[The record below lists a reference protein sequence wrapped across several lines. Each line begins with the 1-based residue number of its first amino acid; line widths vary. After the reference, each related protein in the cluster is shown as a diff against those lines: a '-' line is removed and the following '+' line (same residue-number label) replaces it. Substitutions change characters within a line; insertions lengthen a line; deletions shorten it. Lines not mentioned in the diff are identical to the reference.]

1 MSYVYNSQTS
11 SGWLLLRDDERKDA
25 KHIRIFHS
33 YYGTFH
39 FASLEAAREH
49 IMETNI
55 ENFQEQA
62 KNIWGKKP

>member
-11 SGWLLLRDDERKDA
+11 SGWLLMRDDERKGD

-39 FASLEAAREH
+39 FPDLEEAREH
-49 IMETNI
+49 ILQTNVT
-55 ENFQEQA
+55 NWKEQA
-62 KNIWGKKP
+62 RKIWGDKP